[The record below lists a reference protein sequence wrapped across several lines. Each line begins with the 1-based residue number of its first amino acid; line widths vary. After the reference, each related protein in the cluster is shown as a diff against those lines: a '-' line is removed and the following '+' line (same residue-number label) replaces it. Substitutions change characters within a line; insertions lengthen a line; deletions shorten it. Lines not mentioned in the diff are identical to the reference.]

1 MVQKSNAEIL
11 AQIQAE
17 PGNKVKVAVAD
28 MDGILRG
35 KYMHKQKF
43 LSAAADSFGFC
54 NVVMGWDSADACYNN
69 SVYTG
74 LHTGYPDALAKI
86 DLQTMRHVPW
96 DDNVPFFL
104 GDFWFDEQTPLNICP
119 RQTLKRVLEQA
130 RQMGFRPKAGMEF
143 EWFNY
148 RETPQ
153 SLADKNFVAP
163 QPLTPGMF
171 GYSLIRAGH
180 NREFFNAMLTEL
192 EAFGIPLE
200 GLHTE
205 TGPGVLEAAIMV
217 TDALEAA
224 DRATLFKASVK
235 EIAARFGILP
245 SFMAKPSMSLPG
257 CSGHIH
263 QSLWRPDDSENLFY
277 DPSHPLKMSAMFEH
291 YLAGQLY
298 CLPHL
303 LPLYAPTVNS
313 YKRLVEGY
321 WAPTRP
327 SWGVD
332 NRTTA
337 LRLIPGSAK
346 STRIEVRISG
356 SDVNPYLAMAGSLA
370 SGLYG
375 IQHQLKLDS
384 PAVQGNAYAAA
395 EIERL
400 PNNLWQATEQMAQ
413 SSVVREILGADF
425 VDHFT
430 ATRRWEWEQFQQ
442 SVTDWEVRRYFEI
455 I

>member
-1 MVQKSNAEIL
+1 MGKTTSEIL
-11 AQIQAE
+11 AEIEQDH
-17 PGNKVKVAVAD
+17 NNRVKVAVSD
-28 MDGILRG
+28 IDGILRG

-43 LSAAADSFGFC
+43 LSAAQDSFGFC
-54 NVVMGWDSADACYNN
+54 NVVMGWDSSDACYDNV
-69 SVYTG
+69 SYTG

-86 DLQTMRHVPW
+86 DLSTLRHVPW
-96 DDNVPFFL
+96 DDKVPFFL
-104 GDFWFDEQTPLNICP
+104 GDFWQDADQPLAICP
-119 RQTLKRVLEQA
+119 RQTLKRVLKQA
-130 RQMGFRPKAGMEF
+130 AAEGFVIKAGMEF

-153 SLADKNFVAP
+153 SLIDKDYANP
-163 QPLTPGMF
+163 EPLTPGMF
-171 GYSLIRAGH
+171 GYSLIRPGQ
-180 NREFFNAMLTEL
+180 NRPFFKAMLEEL

-205 TGPGVLEAAIMV
+205 TGPGVLEVAMMA

-224 DRATLFKASVK
+224 DRAILFKTSIK
-235 EIAARFGILP
+235 EIAARFGIMP
-245 SFMAKPSMSLPG
+245 SFMAKPSVHLPG

-263 QSLWRPDDSENLFY
+263 QSVWSADQQTNLFY
-277 DPSHPLKMSAMFEH
+277 QADHSLKMSPLFEH

-298 CLPHL
+298 CLPEI

-337 LRLIPGSAK
+337 LRVIPGSPK

-356 SDVNPYLAMAGSLA
+356 SDVNPYLAMAAAVA

-375 IQHQLKLDS
+375 IQKRLKLDA

-400 PNNLWQATEQMAQ
+400 PNNLWHATERMRQ
-413 SSVVREILGADF
+413 SELAREILGEAF
-425 VDHFT
+425 VAHFCC
-430 ATRRWEWEQFQQ
+430 TRLWEWQQFQQ

>member
-1 MVQKSNAEIL
+1 MGKTTAEIL
-11 AQIQAE
+11 AEIEQD
-17 PGNKVKVAVAD
+17 PNNRVKVAVSD
-28 MDGILRG
+28 IDGILRG

-43 LSAAADSFGFC
+43 LSAAQDSFGFC
-54 NVVMGWDSADACYNN
+54 NVVMGWDSSDACYDNV
-69 SVYTG
+69 SYTG

-86 DLQTMRHVPW
+86 DLSTLRHVPW
-96 DDNVPFFL
+96 DDKVPFFL
-104 GDFWFDEQTPLNICP
+104 GDFWQDADQPLAICP
-119 RQTLKRVLEQA
+119 RQTLKRVLKQA
-130 RQMGFRPKAGMEF
+130 ADQGFLIKAGMEF

-153 SLADKNFVAP
+153 SLADKDYADP

-171 GYSLIRAGH
+171 GYSLIRPGQ
-180 NREFFNAMLTEL
+180 NRPFFKAMLEEL

-205 TGPGVLEAAIMV
+205 TGPGVLEAAMMV

-224 DRATLFKASVK
+224 DRAILFKTSIK
-235 EIAARFGILP
+235 EIAARFGIMP
-245 SFMAKPSMSLPG
+245 SFMAKPSVNLPG

-263 QSLWRPDDSENLFY
+263 QSLWSADEQTNLFY
-277 DPSHPLKMSAMFEH
+277 QADHSLRMSPLFEH

-298 CLPHL
+298 CLPEI
-303 LPLYAPTVNS
+303 LPMYAPTVNS

-337 LRLIPGSAK
+337 LRVIPGSPK

-356 SDVNPYLAMAGSLA
+356 SDVNPYLAMAAAVA

-375 IQHQLKLDS
+375 VQKRLKLDA

-400 PNNLWQATEQMAQ
+400 PNNLWHATERMRQ
-413 SSVVREILGADF
+413 SELAREILGEAF
-425 VDHFT
+425 VTHFCN
-430 ATRRWEWEQFQQ
+430 TRLWEWQQFQQ

>member
-1 MVQKSNAEIL
+1 MGKTTAEIL
-11 AQIQAE
+11 AEIEQD
-17 PGNKVKVAVAD
+17 PNNRVKVAVSD
-28 MDGILRG
+28 IDGILRG

-43 LSAAADSFGFC
+43 LSAAQDSFGFC
-54 NVVMGWDSADACYNN
+54 NVVMGWDSADACYDNV
-69 SVYTG
+69 SYTG

-86 DLQTMRHVPW
+86 DLSTLRHVPW
-96 DDNVPFFL
+96 DDKVPFFL
-104 GDFWFDEQTPLNICP
+104 GDFWQDADHPLAICP
-119 RQTLKRVLEQA
+119 RQTLKRVLKQA
-130 RQMGFRPKAGMEF
+130 AGEGFVVKAGMEF

-153 SLADKNFVAP
+153 SLADKDYADP
-163 QPLTPGMF
+163 EPLTPGMF
-171 GYSLIRAGH
+171 GYSLIRPGQ
-180 NREFFNAMLTEL
+180 NRPFFKAMLEEL

-205 TGPGVLEAAIMV
+205 TGPGVIEAAMMV

-224 DRATLFKASVK
+224 DRAILFKTSIK
-235 EIAARFGILP
+235 EIAARFGIMP
-245 SFMAKPSMSLPG
+245 SFMAKPSVKLPG

-263 QSLWRPDDSENLFY
+263 QSLWSADEQTNLFY
-277 DPSHPLKMSAMFEH
+277 QADHSLKMSPLFEH

-298 CLPHL
+298 CLPEI

-337 LRLIPGSAK
+337 LRVIPGSPK

-356 SDVNPYLAMAGSLA
+356 SDVNPYLAMAAAVA

-375 IQHQLKLDS
+375 IQKRLKLDA

-400 PNNLWQATEQMAQ
+400 PTNLWHATERMRQ
-413 SSVVREILGADF
+413 SELAREILGEAF
-425 VDHFT
+425 VTHFCC
-430 ATRRWEWEQFQQ
+430 TRLWEWQQFQQ